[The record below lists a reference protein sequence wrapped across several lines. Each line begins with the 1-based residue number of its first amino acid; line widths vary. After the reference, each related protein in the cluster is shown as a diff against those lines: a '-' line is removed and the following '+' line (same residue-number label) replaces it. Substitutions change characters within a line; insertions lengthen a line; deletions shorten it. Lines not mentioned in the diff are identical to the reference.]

1 MSTSEGKKIFMVTI
15 ASDIQKQKYKDVS
28 PKETVNKLADI
39 LKDMQ
44 VEVVEE
50 WAKKSN
56 IGTYSLRLN
65 IKGSGI
71 GSNGKGMNEDYARAS
86 AYAEFL
92 ERYQNLK
99 FTGNALMSTVI
110 MNNNFEFQFFPDEK
124 FLSAEQLIQED
135 NAFIQMYLKNRNL
148 TVSDLKNSVAAF
160 TNVQKMDFNVFQ
172 KKDSYLCIPFYSL
185 NQEKVTYLPYFCL
198 NSHYGSNGMCA
209 GNTPHEALV
218 QGLSEIIERIVLK
231 KIVME
236 RVKLP
241 DIPESFLEKYPEI
254 YKMYEA
260 TKRLKDY
267 TVLIKDCS
275 LGGKY
280 QAVALVVV
288 EKNTGRFGIK
298 AGSHPDYAI
307 AIERLFTEATQGTS
321 IENFAKKTVLDF
333 NNENVSNMIN
343 LVNGFKTSDA
353 NYPYELLAP
362 DSEYKFVEPKD
373 VSMLS
378 NKDILKAMINI
389 FKDDGYDILIHDVSY
404 LGFPSYHIL
413 VPGLSEMNN
422 ADDRTFEA
430 ENTRF
435 HVQKLLN
442 RPEYIDKNN
451 CKYVISVINYYKT
464 SLLENSMRDLT
475 GRLSTFNYPA
485 KEVALD
491 HIYFLSM
498 CYFLMGN
505 YIEASK
511 AIRLIINITEKRQ
524 KKINHK
530 YTAIYYYL
538 SAMAVLKDHTIVI
551 EYIKKM
557 FDEEICKEIHDLFA
571 DPNKIL
577 VKQYP
582 SVNLCSIQNSE
593 EGYKKEEEREYLIF
607 VDFIK
612 KYKTKQAE
620 NNIDQMALRELFL

>member
-1 MSTSEGKKIFMVTI
+1 MVSR
-15 ASDIQKQKYKDVS
+15 ASDIQKQKYKEVS
-28 PKETVNKLADI
+28 PKETVKKLANI
-39 LKDMQ
+39 LKEMQ
-44 VEVVEE
+44 VEVVED
-50 WAKKSN
+50 WAKRSS

-65 IKGSGI
+65 IKGSSI

-99 FTGNALMSTVI
+99 FTGNALMNTVI
-110 MNNNFEFQFFPDEK
+110 MNNNFGFQFFSDEK
-124 FLSAEQLIQED
+124 ILSSEQLIQED
-135 NAFIQMYLKNRNL
+135 NAFIHMYLKSRNL
-148 TVSDLKNSVAAF
+148 AVSDLKNTAAAF
-160 TNVQKMDFNVFQ
+160 ANVQKMDFNVFQ
-172 KKDSYLCIPFYSL
+172 RKDSYLCIPFYSL
-185 NQEKVTYLPYFCL
+185 NQDKVTYLPYFCL

-209 GNTPHEALV
+209 GNTPYEALV
-218 QGLSEIIERIVLK
+218 QGLSEIIERVVLK
-231 KIVME
+231 KIVLE

-254 YKMYEA
+254 YRMYQE

-275 LGGKY
+275 LNGKY

-298 AGSHPDYAI
+298 AGSHPDYSI
-307 AIERLFTEATQGTS
+307 AMERLFTEATQGTD

-378 NKDILKAMINI
+378 NKDILKSLINI

-464 SLLENSMRDLT
+464 SLLENSMRDMT
-475 GRLSTFNYPA
+475 CRLSTFNYPA

-498 CYFLMGN
+498 CYFLMEN
-505 YIEASK
+505 YVEASK

-524 KKINHK
+524 IKINPK

-538 SAMAVLKDHTIVI
+538 SAMAVLKDHTVVL
-551 EYIKKM
+551 EYIRKM
-557 FDEEICKEIHDLFA
+557 FDEEIFKEIDDLFA

-582 SVNLCSIQNSE
+582 SVNLSSIKTYEE
-593 EGYKKEEEREYLIF
+593 EGDMKEDTREYLIF

-612 KYKTKQAE
+612 KYKAKQAE
-620 NNIDQMALRELFL
+620 NNIDQIALRELFL